1 MNTKQFFSQCQSSI
15 PVQRDSAPKVSAF
28 SENTAGN
35 NCVAAII
42 LIWRIRGVRQL
53 DWGVS
58 TIFEKS
64 YAKEP
69 PQGCLSPEVGLS
81 RFRFPRPFHHF
92 RADFEQ
98 IAQNLA
104 GTEALRLF

>member
-1 MNTKQFFSQCQSSI
+1 VPVFNPRTTGFRSQSFGI
-15 PVQRDSAPKVSAF
+15 LRKH
-28 SENTAGN
+28 GRH